1 MKRRIAV
8 SAVLI
13 FAAVFALFAPSIGPG
28 HLSLDDWGYVNG
40 CPFVK
45 DGLSPRNVLSAFA
58 TVGHGGIWMPLTSI
72 GYMATISLFGDGW
85 TAHHV
90 ISVLLHSLNAC
101 LVFFLFLKTIRFLKP
116 TSAWA
121 VPACAV
127 AALIWACNPC
137 RAEAVAWVASRKEEM
152 WTLFAVL
159 SLLRWISWMEFRRRI
174 DYAFSFAFF
183 VMACLSKPTA
193 MCMPAVAF
201 AFSLMAPEGMRRPR
215 LKEYLPMVAVSVAT
229 GAIALYAQA
238 HPAGMAPVD
247 IAPSSFGWRAFN
259 ALVSCGIYLIHV
271 VAPYGVHADW
281 RLVENGWPVRGAAGL
296 ASVAALA
303 ACSAAMLWFCR
314 DKTLRKAALAA
325 GVWFFAA
332 LAPVLGVFGQ
342 AGDDAIAGR
351 WSYMPALAP
360 AMLAAVAVSSLER
373 SAWKAVA
380 CLGAFAAVSAAASV
394 PCTLSY
400 ASDKSLAERTLSFD
414 PENWRAL
421 RTLGRIKAAGGA
433 EMDEGIGMLRK
444 SLSIRPSKLTADAL
458 AYVLAC
464 RGGEGDFAEVR
475 RICRA
480 AARNA
485 SRDPGG
491 MMLDALGI
499 VAMREGDDASAAK
512 FFSSSLVAP
521 QRTYSNVHTI
531 LNLGLAL
538 ANSGKRAD
546 AVLMLLRLH
555 SVPETEVRKRA
566 REAIEA
572 IRDRKPGRFEWR

>member
-1 MKRRIAV
+1 MKRRLAV
-8 SAVLI
+8 CAVLV
-13 FAAVFALFAPSIGPG
+13 FVAVFALFAPSIGPG

-45 DGLSPRNVLSAFA
+45 DGLSLRNVLSAFA

-90 ISVLLHSLNAC
+90 VSVLLHSLNAY
-101 LVFFLFLKTIRFLKP
+101 LVFFLFLKTTRFLKS
-116 TSAWA
+116 TSAGTVTASGWGTIL
-121 VPACAV
+121 ACAV

-159 SLLRWISWMEFRRRI
+159 SLLRWIAWMEFRRRI
-174 DYAFSFAFF
+174 DYVFSFAFF
-183 VMACLSKPTA
+183 VMSCLSKPTA

-229 GAIALYAQA
+229 GAIAMYAQA

-259 ALVSCGIYLIHV
+259 ALVSCGIYLMHV

-281 RLVENGWPVRGAAGL
+281 RLVENGWPVWGAAGL
-296 ASVAALA
+296 ASVTVLA

-342 AGDDAIAGR
+342 AGDDAIAAR

-360 AMLAAVAVSSLER
+360 AMFAAVAVSSLR
-373 SAWKAVA
+373 GAQIKVLA
-380 CLGAFAAVSAAASV
+380 CMCLFAAVSAAASV

-433 EMDEGIGMLRK
+433 EMDEGL
-444 SLSIRPSKLTADAL
+444 L
-458 AYVLAC
+458 
-464 RGGEGDFAEVR
+464 F
-475 RICRA
+475 
-480 AARNA
+480 
-485 SRDPGG
+485 
-491 MMLDALGI
+491 
-499 VAMREGDDASAAK
+499 
-512 FFSSSLVAP
+512 LV
-521 QRTYSNVHTI
+521 
-531 LNLGLAL
+531 
-538 ANSGKRAD
+538 K
-546 AVLMLLRLH
+546 
-555 SVPETEVRKRA
+555 
-566 REAIEA
+566 
-572 IRDRKPGRFEWR
+572 